1 MDIHTAV
8 DYLNAYWTGEEG
20 KKKRII
26 SSAVAV
32 AVAAAATIAPPFFF
46 SACISLPSRPQQK
59 YMN

>member
-20 KKKRII
+20 KKII

-32 AVAAAATIAPPFFF
+32 AVAAAATIAPFFLR
-46 SACISLPSRPQQK
+46 ASLPSRPQQ
-59 YMN
+59 NT